1 MVAEMLLRVNSRVMS
16 RSPLVS
22 FLLPPPSFF
31 AFCAPSRPL
40 SFLSYP
46 STSLAFVRAALDS
59 PAFPRTHRIG
69 RSSSSSFEFEN
80 TAISVTAPYAAA
92 LCVHT
97 YVYLVPTAYPSF
109 FPSSRSHRP
118 RCRLPEQRFYHA
130 DCSRI
135 DVLPSWEED
144 RVG

>member
-1 MVAEMLLRVNSRVMS
+1 MEEVVAEMLRVNSRVMS

-22 FLLPPPSFF
+22 FLLPSPSPSL
-31 AFCAPSRPL
+31 ASHAPSHPL

-69 RSSSSSFEFEN
+69 RSSSFEFEN
-80 TAISVTAPYAAA
+80 TAISVTAPAAA

-118 RCRLPEQRFYHA
+118 RCRLPEQRFYYA

-135 DVLPSWEED
+135 DVLPSWD
-144 RVG
+144 RTG